1 MINKIKHN
9 LIHLFFTLPNLKPS
23 KTKFMKSNAYPSKY
37 AAPKGIFTVGKT
49 RFKWYDLAED
59 PSKISTQDIHNAQIC
74 IENAQENFQNIDDLG
89 FVIMHRCGENY
100 LLLVCTWRSENE
112 LWESVYYDG
121 SGKFEIWDRN
131 KIHLPTY
138 CVWEMGIVYHE
149 SQAWKKYLGTTKDE
163 DDKKNYLNDLFEGEV

>member
-1 MINKIKHN
+1 M
-9 LIHLFFTLPNLKPS
+9 
-23 KTKFMKSNAYPSKY
+23 KTTSYPSKY
-37 AAPKGIFTVGKT
+37 AQPKGIFTVGKT
-49 RFKWYDLAED
+49 KFKWYDLASD
-59 PSKISTQDIHNAQIC
+59 PSEVSQQDIDSARVC
-74 IENAQENFQNIDDLG
+74 IENAEENFKNIDDLG

-131 KIHLPTY
+131 KTHLPTY

-149 SQAWKKYLGTTKDE
+149 SQSWKKYLGSGREEKDKE
-163 DDKKNYLNDLFEGEV
+163 EYLNDFFEGEV

>member
-1 MINKIKHN
+1 
-9 LIHLFFTLPNLKPS
+9 
-23 KTKFMKSNAYPSKY
+23 MKVNSYPSKH
-37 AAPKGIFTVGKT
+37 AVPKGIFSVGKT

-59 PSKISTQDIHNAQIC
+59 PTNVSTQDINHARLC
-74 IENAQENFQNIDDLG
+74 IENAQEKFQDIEDLG

-112 LWESVYYDG
+112 LWESVYYNG

-131 KIHLPTY
+131 KNHLPTY

-149 SQAWKKYLGTTKDE
+149 SQAWKKYLGTTREDE
-163 DDKKNYLNDLFEGEV
+163 DQKNYLNEFFEGEV